1 MIHFLAFFIK
11 NSKLS
16 FVISVFIVA
25 SGLMGLQQVKRESR
39 PPVDF
44 ARATITTIYP
54 GSSPEEVEEKVT
66 IKIEDQ
72 LRSVEGIRD
81 VQSISQAGRS
91 SINIRVDM
99 DNVDVNFVM
108 DEIQRAVQRVTGLP
122 QDIRDPPLF
131 TRLNAKEIPILE
143 LALIGSNQGRA
154 RDQLAFNLKNMLED
168 ERSVAAAR
176 LTGYRE
182 REFQILLDPARMER
196 FHVGIS
202 EVEQAVR
209 RRTQNIPAGFIRS
222 PEDQRLVRVTGQIRS
237 AEEMADIVIR
247 SNFSGQRIYVRNVAS
262 VRDDMEDPSTLV
274 RVNGQ
279 PATLMVVTKK
289 ADADAVSAVANL
301 KQRVEEF
308 KELYLPEGYD
318 IITYNNEATRI
329 ETQLGIVVTNAL
341 VGLVLVL
348 LILLIFL
355 PGIMGVLTALSLPLA
370 LLGALALMPSMG
382 VNFNTITMLALVIA
396 MGMLVDNAVVIS
408 ENFARLRLKGFS
420 RQEAAIKAV
429 HQFWLPLS
437 ATVFTTMAAF
447 LPMLVTKGV
456 MGQFI
461 MWIPIMVSIALFMS
475 LFEAFILLP
484 SRLQF
489 TLRNLKRY
497 RKWAQQ
503 EEGPGEGPGEP
514 APMVAGRTWFDSVR
528 DGFEAFMLVAI
539 RWRYM
544 VFVLIGLLLGS
555 SIYLSVKHN
564 RFELFPAEEVEF
576 YVARF
581 EAPIT
586 TTVERTDELAG
597 ALSEQVLETLG
608 RDKVRY
614 VISRAGV
621 SQAGLGDPNSKTGDY
636 VGMLTIAIPIEVAR
650 ELNVQDVLRQLRS
663 IPRGDFERLSFS
675 ELRGG
680 PPVGSAMQLTF
691 RSIDYN
697 QLRSMVDLFKER
709 ISEVEGVVDLED
721 DEIRGGPELRV
732 EPNHALLASLNLD
745 TQTVGAALRT
755 ALQGSIV
762 SELNMDGDDF
772 FLRLR
777 LDDQE
782 RSSLNALRRAK
793 IMEPSGKLIPLT
805 SIVRISDTEG
815 PTVRKHYNFRRAI
828 TVTSG
833 VVPEELTSIQLNA
846 RAREIIGQMQ
856 SQFPTVSVS
865 FGGEE
870 ESTRESISS
879 LFSALILSVFGIFGI
894 LVFLFRSFLRPIL
907 ILSTIPLGLVGVSW
921 SFFFHGRPLS
931 FFALIGVL
939 GLAGVVINAAIVL
952 VSYIDDLI
960 KEDEL
965 PYQRLLAR
973 ASADRLRAVIVT
985 SLTTLGGLFP
995 TAYGLGGHDIVLV
1008 PMTLALAWGLA
1019 SGTILTLIWI
1029 PCGYAIVDD
1038 ISRWSYKI
1046 FMALFGRFIPE
1057 DS

>member
-1 MIHFLAFFIK
+1 MIHFFSFFIK
-11 NSKLS
+11 NPKLT
-16 FVISVFIVA
+16 FVITLFMILV
-25 SGLMGLQQVKRESR
+25 GLMGLNKVKRESR

-72 LRSVEGIRD
+72 LRSVEGLRD

-91 SINIRVDM
+91 TINIRVDM
-99 DNVDVNFVM
+99 DNVNVNFVM

-143 LALIGSNQGRA
+143 LALIGTNQNRE
-154 RDQLAFNLKNMLED
+154 RDRLAFNLKNALED
-168 ERSVAAAR
+168 VSSVAGVR

-182 REFQILLDPARMER
+182 REFQILLDPRR
-196 FHVGIS
+196 LDRLHVGIS

-237 AEEMADIVIR
+237 AEEMNDIVIR
-247 SNFSGQRIYVRNVAS
+247 SNFSGQRIYIRDVAT
-262 VRDDMEDPSTLV
+262 VRDGMEDPSTLV
-274 RVNGQ
+274 RVNGL

-289 ADADAVSAVANL
+289 ADADAVRAVAQLNTKL
-301 KQRVEEF
+301 DEF
-308 KELYLPEGYD
+308 KQLYLPED
-318 IITYNNEATRI
+318 FEIIVYNNEATRI

-341 VGLVLVL
+341 VGMALVLV
-348 LILLIFL
+348 ILLIFL
-355 PGIMGVLTALSLPLA
+355 PGVMGVMTALSLPLA
-370 LLGALALMPSMG
+370 IFGALALMPSMG

-396 MGMLVDNAVVIS
+396 MGMLVDNSVVIS
-408 ENFARLRLKGFS
+408 ENFARLRLKGLK
-420 RQEAAIKAV
+420 RQEAAIRAV
-429 HQFWLPLS
+429 GQFWLPLS
-437 ATVFTTMAAF
+437 ATVLTTIAAF

-461 MWIPIMVSIALFMS
+461 MWIPIMVSIALSMS

-489 TLRNLKRY
+489 TLRSLKRFK
-497 RKWAQQ
+497 RWSEG
-503 EEGPGEGPGEP
+503 EELSHVQ
-514 APMVAGRTWFDSVR
+514 ARTWFDSVR
-528 DGFEAFMLVAI
+528 GGFEAFMGVAI
-539 RWRYM
+539 RARYL
-544 VFVLIGLLLGS
+544 VFVLIGLLLGAS
-555 SIYLSVKHN
+555 VYLSIKHN
-564 RFELFPAEEVEF
+564 RFELFPAEDVEF

-581 EAPIT
+581 ETPIT

-597 ALSEQVLETLG
+597 QLSKQILDTLG

-621 SQAGLGDPNSKTGDY
+621 SQAGLGDPNSKSGDY

-650 ELNVQDVLRQLRS
+650 ELNVQDVLRDLRS
-663 IPRGDFERLSFS
+663 IPRGPFERLSFS

-680 PPVGSAMQLTF
+680 PPVGSAMQITF
-691 RSIDYN
+691 RSTNY
-697 QLRSMVDLFKER
+697 QELRGMVDRFKAA
-709 ISEVEGVVDLED
+709 IGEVPGVVDLED
-721 DEIRGGPELRV
+721 DEIRGGPELRI
-732 EPNHALLASLNLD
+732 EPNHAMLASLNLD
-745 TQTVGAALRT
+745 TQTVGMALRT
-755 ALQGSIV
+755 ALQGAIV

-777 LDDQE
+777 LDDVE
-782 RSSLNALRRAK
+782 RASLNSLRRAK

-805 SIVRISDTEG
+805 SIVSISDTEG

-828 TVTSG
+828 TVSSG
-833 VVPEELTSIQLNA
+833 VVPEKLTSIELNA
-846 RAREIIGQMQ
+846 RARGILSEMQ
-856 SQFPTVSVS
+856 TEFPTVSLS

-879 LFSALILSVFGIFGI
+879 LFNALILSVFGIFGI
-894 LVFLFRSFLRPIL
+894 LVFLFRSFLRPLL

-921 SFFFHGRPLS
+921 AFFFHSRPLS

-952 VSYIDDLI
+952 VSYIDDLFR
-960 KEDEL
+960 EENL
-965 PYQRLLAR
+965 PYQDTLAK

-995 TAYGLGGHDIVLV
+995 TAYGLGGHDLVLV
-1008 PMTLALAWGLA
+1008 PMTMALAWGLV
-1019 SGTILTLIWI
+1019 SGTILTIIWV
-1029 PCGYAIVDD
+1029 PCGYAIIDD
-1038 ISRWSYKI
+1038 ISSVSGRLFYR
-1046 FMALFGRFIPE
+1046 LFGRFIPE